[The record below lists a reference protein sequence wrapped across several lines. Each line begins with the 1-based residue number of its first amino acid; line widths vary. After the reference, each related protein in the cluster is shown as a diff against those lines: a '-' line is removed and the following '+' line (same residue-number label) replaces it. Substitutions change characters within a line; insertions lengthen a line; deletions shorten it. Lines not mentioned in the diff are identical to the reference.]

1 MKTILLV
8 DDSKAIRMTMSFV
21 MKNEGFDVIE
31 AEDGLSALKLLDG
44 RKINLIISDV
54 NMPGLNGLEFVKKL
68 KNETDYQ
75 AYRFVPV
82 VMLTTESSYD
92 KKKEGKDAGVRAWI
106 TKPFPPETLLD
117 TISKLIG

>member
-82 VMLTTESSYD
+82 VMLTTESSND
-92 KKKEGKDAGVRAWI
+92 KKKEGKEAGVRAWI